1 MNTANTTRSTT
12 LPRAT
17 AKIVKYELRDV
28 LRSRSLLAYTLFFL
42 AVTDVLLRF
51 GGGARA
57 ALSLMNIVLLLI
69 PLVSIVF
76 GTIYLYHAREFTEL
90 LLAQPVHRRQLFAGQ
105 YLGLALPLSAAFVV
119 GLGLALSFHVGE
131 DPEHVGTLLVVAV
144 SGVMLTFIFSAF
156 AGLIVAR
163 IDDKVKGIGVAI
175 GLWLACTVVY
185 DGLVMLGLMTFADY
199 PLERAAL
206 GAMIANPIDL
216 ARVLILMRLDVSALM
231 GYTGAV
237 FEKFFGSAGGTALAS
252 LALVL
257 WTGVPLLLGARR
269 FQRKDF

>member
-1 MNTANTTRSTT
+1 MNSVITARTTR
-12 LPRAT
+12 
-17 AKIVKYELRDV
+17 KIVKYELRDV
-28 LRSRSLLAYTLFFL
+28 LRSRSLIAYALFFL

-57 ALSLMNIVLLLI
+57 ALSLMNVVLLLI

-105 YLGLALPLSAAFVV
+105 YLGLALPLSAAFVA
-119 GLGLALSFHVGE
+119 GLGGAMAFHAGE
-131 DPEHVGTLLVVAV
+131 DTGHAATLIVVAAC
-144 SGVMLTFIFSAF
+144 GVMLTFVFTAF
-156 AGLIVAR
+156 AALIAAR

-175 GLWLACTVVY
+175 GLWLGLTVLY
-185 DGLVMLGLMTFADY
+185 DGLVMLGLMSFADY
-199 PLERAAL
+199 PLERPAL
-206 GAMIANPIDL
+206 ALMLANPIDL
-216 ARVLILMRLDVSALM
+216 ARGLILMRLDVSALM

-237 FEKFFGSAGGTALAS
+237 FEKFFGSAGGTLLAS
-252 LALVL
+252 MALVL

>member
-1 MNTANTTRSTT
+1 MRTTT
-12 LPRAT
+12 
-17 AKIVKYELRDV
+17 KIIKYELRNV
-28 LRSRSLLAYTLFFL
+28 LRSRSLIAYTLFFL
-42 AVTDVLLRF
+42 GVTDVLLRF

-76 GTIYLYHAREFTEL
+76 GTIYLYNAREFTEL
-90 LLAQPVHRRQLFAGQ
+90 LLAQPVHRRQLFTGQ
-105 YLGLALPLSAAFVV
+105 YLGLAMPLAAAFLT
-119 GLGLALSFHVGE
+119 GLGIAVALHAGE
-131 DPEHVGTLLVVAV
+131 DAGYLGTLIVVA
-144 SGVMLTFIFSAF
+144 SCGVVLTFIFAAF
-156 AGLIVAR
+156 AALIAAR

-175 GLWLACTVVY
+175 GLWLACTVLY
-185 DGLVMLGLMTFADY
+185 DGLVILGMMTFSDY
-199 PLERAAL
+199 PLERPAL
-206 GAMIANPIDL
+206 GLMIANPIDL